1 MLEPRSSK
9 EANFW
14 ILNSHVWR
22 LQYHHSESVYG
33 ITQDVFFS
41 SGIFLTTTTYYKT
54 YYYYENS
61 FKMKNHQFQTQN
73 SMLLTANATFCA
85 IHTVAIWTFT
95 FHKKSGFV
103 KVILK
108 ANFKPVCRPVLW
120 TFWSE
125 NSGFLNSF
133 SFFFLQ
139 QLSNP
144 LFFEHCCCYSNDLT
158 YLSCNLMQMCD
169 HSISTFLK

>member
-1 MLEPRSSK
+1 MWFLKQTLLNFFLDYARMLEPRSSK

-61 FKMKNHQFQTQN
+61 FKNE
-73 SMLLTANATFCA
+73 
-85 IHTVAIWTFT
+85 
-95 FHKKSGFV
+95 KS
-103 KVILK
+103 
-108 ANFKPVCRPVLW
+108 
-120 TFWSE
+120 
-125 NSGFLNSF
+125 
-133 SFFFLQ
+133 
-139 QLSNP
+139 
-144 LFFEHCCCYSNDLT
+144 
-158 YLSCNLMQMCD
+158 
-169 HSISTFLK
+169 SISNSKLNVAHSQCNFLCHRVCTKRHCIISQEFDRHKTPQCFAKRLKFPFLEIKTNTEFSVFWHRIGLNRVGVMSVK